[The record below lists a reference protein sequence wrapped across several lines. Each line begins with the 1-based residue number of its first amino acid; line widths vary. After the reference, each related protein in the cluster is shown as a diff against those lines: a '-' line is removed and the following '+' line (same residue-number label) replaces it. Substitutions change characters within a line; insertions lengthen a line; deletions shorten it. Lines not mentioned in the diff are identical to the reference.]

1 MPKFKTSQGTFDV
14 PDSEVAEFKKDF
26 PDAQPVTGEKKKVVV
41 TAADQAA
48 IKEKA
53 AAKPSTV
60 VSQEDY
66 DRLVDLYKK
75 GEAEQAKNPRKVSPA
90 TLEFQKLY
98 HQILPEEAQRILA
111 SDPKATNWAQHT
123 GKSQI
128 DLAGNE
134 DGLFGRRTKQYME
147 RLQQMKPEAA
157 KPAEP
162 KLADTPPLADD
173 KKPETPAGPD
183 EIVVSHGEPEKERKL
198 PPVAPAWWLQD
209 KLKALN
215 VGLNYLN
222 IRPYYPWEP
231 MAHYDQARPA
241 FLSPERALAE
251 NQSQMN
257 MQLGQLAQFS
267 GPQAFNA
274 RANEITGKGFA
285 NAANTIAGVHNQN
298 INIANQFEQF
308 NTGIRNQ
315 ETKEN
320 LAHATSL
327 WDKYQATRQNFDN
340 AKRMAGDALFNTA
353 VQAVT
358 NRANTYNLNQ
368 MYPQYA
374 INPGDG
380 GTMFFHDG
388 RDLKPGQAP
397 TPISE
402 RYKQMV
408 KDNPTLAN
416 NTEGLKQLWEM
427 TKLDSGIQDD
437 YMAQYAKNR
446 YVPNQQVPIPG
457 YNG

>member
-1 MPKFKTSQGTFDV
+1 MGAGDLLKKHRGTKEASTSQTKSAGV
-14 PDSEVAEFKKDF
+14 PGKTTS
-26 PDAQPVTGEKKKVVV
+26 KVVV
-41 TAADQAA
+41 NATPEELEAVR
-48 IKEKA
+48 KA
-53 AAKPSTV
+53 AEAKPSKV
-60 VSQEDY
+60 VDETAY
-66 DRLVDLYKK
+66 NELMDLYKK
-75 GEAEQAKNPRKVSPA
+75 AEAAQAKNPGKVNEE
-90 TLEFQKLY
+90 TLKFQRRY
-98 HQILPEEAQRILA
+98 HELLPEEARRIIA
-111 SDPKATNWAQHT
+111 SDTKKTTWAEKTGRSKA
-123 GKSQI
+123 
-128 DLAGNE
+128 DLTGNE

-147 RLQQMKPEAA
+147 ELEKMKPKAV
-157 KPAEP
+157 EP

-173 KKPETPAGPD
+173 KKPEGPAGPD

-215 VGLNYLN
+215 AGLNYLN

-374 INPGDG
+374 INPGTG
-380 GTMFFHDG
+380 GTMYFHDG

-397 TPISE
+397 TPVSE

-416 NTEGLKQLWEM
+416 NPEGLKQLWEM
-427 TKLDSGIQDD
+427 TKLDAGIQDD

-446 YVPNQQVPIPG
+446 YIPNQQVPVSG